1 MSYGLVRGAIMKDT
15 MTEFSF
21 CDWFQKS
28 AERKNQFSYEGLRAL
43 YEYLTDLED
52 DIGQEF
58 DFDPIALCC
67 EYTEYE
73 SLEDFQKQHDE
84 FKFKNIGDI
93 MDMTQVIEID
103 GSSRFL
109 VQNF

>member
-1 MSYGLVRGAIMKDT
+1 
-15 MTEFSF
+15 MTEFTF

-43 YEYLTDLED
+43 YEYLTDLEN

-58 DFDPIALCC
+58 EFDPIALCC

-84 FKFKNIGDI
+84 FEFKSIEDI
-93 MDMTQVIEID
+93 WNTTPVIEIPTSD
-103 GSSRFL
+103 RFI

>member
-1 MSYGLVRGAIMKDT
+1 MRDT

-28 AERKNQFSYEGLRAL
+28 AERKNQFSYEGLKAL
-43 YEYLTDLED
+43 YEYLVNLED
-52 DIGQEF
+52 DIGEEF
-58 DFDPIALCC
+58 EFDPIALCC

-73 SLEDFQKQHDE
+73 NLEDFRKQHEWALMLDE
-84 FKFKNIGDI
+84 IRLF
-93 MDMTQVIEID
+93 TSLIEIPNTD
-103 GSSRFL
+103 RFI

>member
-1 MSYGLVRGAIMKDT
+1 MKDT

-43 YEYLTDLED
+43 YEYLVNLED
-52 DIGQEF
+52 DIGEEF
-58 DFDPIALCC
+58 EFDPIALCC

-73 SLEDFQKQHDE
+73 SLDDFQEQHD
-84 FKFKNIGDI
+84 KFDFECIDDI
-93 MDMTQVIEID
+93 KEVTSVIEID
-103 GSSRFL
+103 GSDRFI

>member
-1 MSYGLVRGAIMKDT
+1 MRDT

-58 DFDPIALCC
+58 EFDPIALCC

-73 SLEDFQKQHDE
+73 SLEDFQKQHCHFEDGSIIY
-84 FKFKNIGDI
+84 KNIKEI
-93 MDMTQVIEID
+93 EEMTRVIKIPNSD
-103 GSSRFL
+103 RFII
-109 VQNF
+109 QNF

>member
-1 MSYGLVRGAIMKDT
+1 MRQTMDLHSFINEFKNVRAD
-15 MTEFSF
+15 
-21 CDWFQKS
+21 
-28 AERKNQFSYEGLRAL
+28 NFSYEGLTAL
-43 YEYLTDLED
+43 YLYLIELEED
-52 DIGQEF
+52 SGQEF
-58 DFDPIALCC
+58 EFDPIAWCC

-84 FKFKNIGDI
+84 FKFKNIRDI

-103 GSSRFL
+103 GSSRFI

>member
-1 MSYGLVRGAIMKDT
+1 MRDT

-43 YEYLTDLED
+43 YEYLVNLED
-52 DIGQEF
+52 DIGEEF
-58 DFDPIALCC
+58 EFDPIALCC

-73 SLEDFQKQHDE
+73 SFKDFQTQHDQFD
-84 FKFKNIGDI
+84 FKTMDDI
-93 MDMTQVIEID
+93 WGVSIIIKIPGTN
-103 GSSRFL
+103 RFI